1 MPSHATPPDKRVN
14 PTLVILCTSLAGAC
28 FVWFLASFL
37 LNRFAGDRQK
47 LAQRLTADPRNSD
60 EADDLLARNPNK
72 ILRQGARSLPPLLA
86 KLSLFRTIHTKLVT
100 TDPDARASRFLV
112 RCLSVAAAV
121 AALAYLPT
129 ASPLASLAAAA
140 AGLYFPVL
148 LLNLRHARRQRLLND
163 QLPEAL
169 DFLGRILRAG
179 HSLSTGLQMMGDE
192 LPQPIGAE
200 FRRAY
205 EQHSLG
211 QSIESA
217 LRDASTRMD
226 SPDFAFFVTAV
237 LIQRQTGG
245 DLTEV
250 LRNISAMVRG
260 RIRLQQHVLS
270 ITAEGRFTGYI
281 LFCFP
286 TALFFITYAV
296 NPAYASVLLKTDV
309 GRMLLAASFFLQVM
323 GLMVIRKIVNVKA

>member
-1 MPSHATPPDKRVN
+1 MD
-14 PTLVILCTSLAGAC
+14 PTLLILCVSLAGAS

-37 LNRFAGDRQK
+37 LNRLTGDRQK
-47 LAQRLTADPRNSD
+47 LAQRLTADPRS
-60 EADDLLARNPNK
+60 EADELLSRNTNK
-72 ILRQGARSLPPLLA
+72 ILRQDAQALPPLLA
-86 KLSLFRTIHTKLVT
+86 KLSLFRAVHKKLT
-100 TDPDARASRFLV
+100 ATNPDARPSRFFA
-112 RCLSVAAAV
+112 RCLA
-121 AALAYLPT
+121 
-129 ASPLASLAAAA
+129 LAAAGAVLGHVSTQSLLASIVAGA
-140 AGLYFPVL
+140 AGLCFPVL
-148 LLNLRHARRQRLLND
+148 LLGVRHARRQKLLNE
-163 QLPEAL
+163 QLPESL
-169 DFLGRILRAG
+169 DFLARILRAG

-211 QSIESA
+211 QTIESA
-217 LRDASTRMD
+217 LRDAATRID

-237 LIQRQTGG
+237 MIQRQTGG

-250 LRNISAMVRG
+250 LRNISAMIRG
-260 RIRLQQHVLS
+260 RLRLQQHVLS

-286 TALFFITYAV
+286 TALFFIMYGV

-309 GRMLLAASFFLQVM
+309 GRMLLALSFLLQVI
-323 GLMVIRKIVNVKA
+323 GLVVIRRIVNVKA